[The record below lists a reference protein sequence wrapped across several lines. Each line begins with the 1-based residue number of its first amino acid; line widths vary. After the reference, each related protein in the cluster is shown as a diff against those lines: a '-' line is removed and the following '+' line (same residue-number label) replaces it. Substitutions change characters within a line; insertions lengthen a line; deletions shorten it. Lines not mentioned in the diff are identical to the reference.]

1 MRRLTLAAAVLAVLF
16 THHAYAQDVPDAAP
30 LSPPHWQSEGAF
42 GSYDKAALQR
52 GFLVYQTVCASC
64 HSANALHYRDLDA
77 LGFDTAQIAAI
88 ASGVKLANG
97 PATLDDSFKN
107 PYPDPS
113 AAAAAFGGAIPPDLS
128 SFAASRPHG
137 TRYIFDL
144 LTGYAGAP
152 GDVSQL
158 PNHYFNTAFPGG
170 QIEMPPPLKDNQV
183 SYADGTKPTAAQ
195 EAADVAAFLTWAAD
209 PNLDSRKEIGLRAT
223 LFLIFLAFLA
233 IATKRK
239 IWREAV

>member
-1 MRRLTLAAAVLAVLF
+1 MRRLTLAATALAVLLGPN
-16 THHAYAQDVPDAAP
+16 ARAQDT
-30 LSPPHWQSEGAF
+30 LSPPHWQSQGVF
-42 GSYDKAALQR
+42 GSYDKDALQR

-64 HSANALHYRDLDA
+64 HSVNALHYRDLDA

-97 PATLDDSFKN
+97 TATLDDSFKN

-128 SFAASRPHG
+128 TFANAQAHG
-137 TRYIFDL
+137 TRTIFDL
-144 LTGYAGAP
+144 LTGYADAP
-152 GDVSQL
+152 SNVTLL
-158 PNHYFNTAFPGG
+158 PSHYYNPAFPGG
-170 QIEMPPPLKDNQV
+170 QIAMPPPLKDNQV
-183 SYADGTKPTAAQ
+183 SYADGTKPTAEQ
-195 EAADVAAFLTWAAD
+195 EASDVAAFLTWAAD
-209 PNLDSRKEIGLRAT
+209 PNLDTRKEIGLRAS

-239 IWREAV
+239 TWRETL